1 LGSAL
6 ISSEEESMKP
16 STYGPYPYLPIT
28 ERKHFAWPNGNRL
41 ALWVI
46 PNIEFFHLDHP
57 MPGVNNERVP
67 AAQNRIPNVR
77 NWALRDYGNRVGIWR
92 FFDVMARYGIRGT
105 AALNSD
111 ICDFHPQ
118 IIETAV
124 KQGWEF
130 MGHCQTNGVRITELD
145 ESQERGLIRG
155 TLERIAKAT
164 GKRPV
169 GWLGAGLAET
179 WDTLDYLI
187 DEGVRYIADWT
198 ADDLPFRMNVGG
210 KTIMSIPYSLQ
221 CNDTAQ
227 YYNQKIT
234 HEDFEKIVK
243 AQFDCLYAESQRA
256 PRVMA
261 IAIHPF
267 VAGMPH
273 WIAALDRALAY
284 VATKP
289 GVWLATGSE
298 IVGHFAQ
305 QVADE

>member
-1 LGSAL
+1 
-6 ISSEEESMKP
+6 MQP
-16 STYGPYPYLPIT
+16 SIYGPYKYLPIT
-28 ERKHFAWPNGNRL
+28 ERKHFSWPGGNRL

-46 PNIEFFHLDHP
+46 PNIEFFHLDDP
-57 MPGVNNERVP
+57 MPGVNNERLSGP
-67 AAQNRIPNVR
+67 HAKIPNVR

-92 FFDVMARYGIRGT
+92 FFEVLARYGIRGT

-111 ICDFHPQ
+111 ICDYHPQ

-124 KQGWEF
+124 KHCWEF
-130 MGHCQTNGVRITELD
+130 MGHCQTNAVRVNEMD
-145 ESQERGLIRG
+145 GDAEREVVRA
-155 TLERIAKAT
+155 TLERIARAT
-164 GKRPV
+164 GRKPV

-179 WDTLDYLI
+179 WNTLDYLI

-198 ADDLPFRMNVGG
+198 ADDLPFRMNVSGR
-210 KTIMSIPYSLQ
+210 TILSIPYSLQ

-227 YYNQKIT
+227 FFNQKIT
-234 HEDFEKIVK
+234 QDGFEALVK
-243 AQFDCLYAESQRA
+243 AQFDCLYAESERA

-261 IAIHPF
+261 IALHPF
-267 VAGMPH
+267 VSGVPH
-273 WIAALDRALAY
+273 WQGALDRALEY

-298 IVGHFAQ
+298 IVDHFAS